1 MRALRRYD
9 LSMTKRV
16 TVSLPDDI
24 AAFLEKS
31 DNASA
36 TVAEALRAAM
46 DRRGATEAILKSM
59 GYKITEE
66 GKTYWR
72 ERIKPMTPEQK
83 ARMALRYEQLM
94 AGEWREDQAH

>member
-16 TVSLPDDI
+16 TVSLPDDV
-24 AAFLEKS
+24 AAYLEQS

-36 TVAEALRAAM
+36 TVTEALRGVM
-46 DRRGATEAILKSM
+46 DRAATTEAILKSM

-66 GKTYWR
+66 GKAYWR

-83 ARMALRYEQLM
+83 AQIALRYEQLL
-94 AGEWREDQAH
+94 AGEWPEDQPH

>member
-36 TVAEALRAAM
+36 TVAEALRAQM
-46 DRRGATEAILKSM
+46 DRAATTESM
-59 GYKITEE
+59 LVAMGFKITAE
-66 GKTYWR
+66 GRARARKALSR
-72 ERIKPMTPEQK
+72 LDDAKRAEIAERYRQVT
-83 ARMALRYEQLM
+83 
-94 AGEWREDQAH
+94 AGTWTEDPQS